1 MADLWNLKNND
12 TNESIYKTEN
22 RFTDR
27 ANNLM
32 AAKGRRGRGGGN

>member
-1 MADLWNLKNND
+1 MADLLNLKNND
-12 TNESIYKTEN
+12 TNESTYKTEN

-32 AAKGRRGRGGGN
+32 ATKGRQGGG